1 MQKIVRPSPEQWAT
15 LCQRPLAD
23 FGQLR
28 AEVTAITDAVRADG
42 DRALQ
47 KFTQHYDKADGPLR
61 VSETEFEEA
70 GRSLSPELKAA
81 MHTAADNI
89 ERFHRAQLPPEI
101 RVETLPGVDCWLRY
115 LPLDRVG
122 LYVPGGSAPLFSTAL
137 MLGLPARLAGCREII
152 LCTPPLSSGKI
163 APAVLYAA
171 SLAGIG
177 RVFRVGGA
185 QAIAAMAFGT
195 ETVPRVDKIFGP
207 GNQYVAMAK
216 QIACEHGTATDLPAG
231 PSELLIIADSSA
243 KPDHVAADLLA
254 QAEHGPDSQVMLA
267 TDSSDLAD
275 KVLEETARHLPR
287 LPRAPIAAKAL
298 ESATV
303 LVLENIAQC
312 VEFSNAYA
320 PEHLQLNTTG
330 PEQWIGQVRNAG
342 SVFLGPWSPEA
353 AGDYASGTNHTLP
366 TGRAAVAYG
375 GVTLLSFM
383 KSITYQKLTQRGL
396 ESLAPAVALLA
407 QAEGLEGHARSATMR
422 LAK

>member
-1 MQKIVRPSPEQWAT
+1 MQKVVRPSHQQWAT

-28 AEVTAITDAVRADG
+28 EEVTAIVDAVRAEG

-47 KFTQHYDKADGPLR
+47 KLSQHYDKSDGPLCVR
-61 VSETEFEEA
+61 EPEFEEA
-70 GRSLSPELKAA
+70 GRCLSPELKAA
-81 MHTAADNI
+81 MQIAADNI
-89 ERFHRAQLPPEI
+89 KRFHRAQLPSEI

-152 LCTPPLSSGKI
+152 LCTPPLAGGKI

-216 QIACEHGTATDLPAG
+216 QIAGEFGTATDLPAG
-231 PSELLIIADSSA
+231 PSELLIIADSHA

-275 KVLEETARHLPR
+275 KVLEETARQLLR
-287 LPRAPIAAKAL
+287 LPRSPIAAKAL

-303 LVLENIAQC
+303 LVLEDIPQC
-312 VEFSNAYA
+312 IEFSNAYA
-320 PEHLQLNTTG
+320 PEHLQLNTTV
-330 PEQWIGQVRNAG
+330 PEQWIGQIRNAG

-383 KSITYQKLTQRGL
+383 KSITYQKLTQGGL
-396 ESLAPAVALLA
+396 ESIAPAVALLA
-407 QAEGLEGHARSATMR
+407 RAEGLDGHARSATLR
-422 LAK
+422 LAR